1 MNPMQMFMLMQRMG
15 MNPATAQAAPSA
27 APAADTSVAP
37 AADTSVAAS
46 GFDPKQLAM
55 ASSLLEMSKRKQAAA
70 PQVNMDPFG
79 LFQMIGR

>member
-1 MNPMQMFMLMQRMG
+1 MNAMPMDPMQMFMLMQRMG
-15 MNPATAQAAPSA
+15 INPAAAQAAPSA
-27 APAADTSVAP
+27 MPAAGAGE
-37 AADTSVAAS
+37 AAA

-55 ASSLLEMSKRKQAAA
+55 ASSLLEMSKKKQAAA

>member
-1 MNPMQMFMLMQRMG
+1 MNSMPMDPMQMFMLMQRMG
-15 MNPATAQAAPSA
+15 MNPASAQAAPSA
-27 APAADTSVAP
+27 APV
-37 AADTSVAAS
+37 ADTSVAAS

-55 ASSLLEMSKRKQAAA
+55 ASSFLEMSKRKQAAA